1 MNFGGLAL
9 RMMIS
14 QSDADLLSGK
24 RSLFI
29 KHFFHIFLMN
39 QLYHLH
45 HRVLSIVLRSL
56 LCHFIEHFSVGFVIF
71 QLNEY
76 LRE

>member
-29 KHFFHIFLMN
+29 KHLN

-56 LCHFIEHFSVGFVIF
+56 LCHFIENFSVGFVIF